1 MRRAATVSSTAAD
14 DNGGGGDEESEKS
27 ASECNCWRG
36 VVGGVRAGEVGE
48 KLLAVCVQVM

>member
-27 ASECNCWRG
+27 ATECNCWRG
-36 VVGGVRAGEVGE
+36 VVGGVRAE
-48 KLLAVCVQVM
+48 LLVVCVQVM